1 MGGSCLIIIPKTD
14 NAVSIDKFR
23 PIALANFKFKIIS
36 KVLADMLAQI
46 MPAIVSKEQSGFNQ
60 GRNIK
65 DCICIASEAINVLDR
80 KVFGDN
86 LALKIDIS
94 KVFDTLDWGFLL
106 KVLKQFGFNPI
117 FCNWIHFILSSTT
130 LSISINGAHQGYFK
144 CQRGGQAG

>member
-65 DCICIASEAINVLDR
+65 DCICIASEAINVLDK

-117 FCNWIHFILSSTT
+117 FCNWIHFILSGGSGRVTP
-130 LSISINGAHQGYFK
+130 SHPCYFVLLK
-144 CQRGGQAG
+144 RF